1 MEDKKLND
9 EFENKELIIELRRQE
24 YFKNQR
30 KNIDEFRMQKER
42 TENLLMIAGPGFVHR
57 NQRLSNSQIKEYQ
70 TNIQQTLLSRRQTE
84 MNEDDD
90 DLN

>member
-9 EFENKELIIELRRQE
+9 DFENKELIRELRRQE

>member
-9 EFENKELIIELRRQE
+9 EFENKELIRELRRQE

>member
-9 EFENKELIIELRRQE
+9 EFENKELIRELRRQE

-70 TNIQQTLLSRRQTE
+70 TNIQ
-84 MNEDDD
+84 
-90 DLN
+90 